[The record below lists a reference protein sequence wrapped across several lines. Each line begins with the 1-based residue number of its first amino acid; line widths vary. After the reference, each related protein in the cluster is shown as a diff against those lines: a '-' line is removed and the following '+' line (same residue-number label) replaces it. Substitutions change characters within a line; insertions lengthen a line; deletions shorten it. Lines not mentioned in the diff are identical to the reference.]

1 MTDEPLPE
9 FRGRPVRLGVL
20 ISGGGTTLANFLEA
34 ISSGQLE
41 AEIAVVIASRPNC
54 GGVQRAEEHGL
65 PCVVHSRREY
75 AEVETFS
82 EAVFETLREQKVELV
97 LLAGFL
103 SLVRIPEDFGGR
115 VLNIHP
121 SLIPAFCGKG
131 WFGHHV
137 HEGVLARGAQFSGC
151 TVHLADNEYD
161 HGPIVL
167 QDVVPVHDED
177 TAATLAARVFE
188 AECRAY
194 PEAVRRYISG
204 ELTRRGNR
212 IVRRTASQPR

>member
-131 WFGHHV
+131 WFG
-137 HEGVLARGAQFSGC
+137 
-151 TVHLADNEYD
+151 
-161 HGPIVL
+161 
-167 QDVVPVHDED
+167 
-177 TAATLAARVFE
+177 
-188 AECRAY
+188 
-194 PEAVRRYISG
+194 
-204 ELTRRGNR
+204 
-212 IVRRTASQPR
+212 